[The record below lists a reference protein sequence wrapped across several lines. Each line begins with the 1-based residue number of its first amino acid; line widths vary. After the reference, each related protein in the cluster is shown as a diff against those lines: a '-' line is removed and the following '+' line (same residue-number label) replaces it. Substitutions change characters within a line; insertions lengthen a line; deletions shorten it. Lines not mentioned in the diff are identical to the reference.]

1 MAGIFAD
8 MSRLS
13 LKLPCFVI
21 SLAGFALLQ
30 GCAVGAVA
38 DTAMSTTVYAGKAVV
53 KGTVGAGKL
62 AYKGGKAVTGIGRGN
77 RDEAYTG
84 GPEGDVAPS
93 CLEADGSYTTA
104 LLDANGTYYCPA

>member
-1 MAGIFAD
+1 MFAA
-8 MSRLS
+8 MFRLN
-13 LKLPCFVI
+13 LKMPFLVVVLA
-21 SLAGFALLQ
+21 SLAFVQ

-38 DTAMSTTVYAGKAVV
+38 DTAMSTTAYAGKAVV

-62 AYKGGKAVTGIGRGN
+62 VYKGGKAVTGMGRSS

-84 GPEGDVAPS
+84 GPSGDVPPS
-93 CLEADGSYTTA
+93 CLEADGSYTEA